1 MTTSLKESAEDK
13 ASVLLK
19 IKVSLKAKRESLGS
33 TLGVGEGGEKDSFP
47 ERKASPKSLN

>member
-19 IKVSLKAKRESLGS
+19 IKASLKEKRESLGS
-33 TLGVGEGGEKDSFP
+33 TLGVGEGGRERFFP
-47 ERKASPKSLN
+47 